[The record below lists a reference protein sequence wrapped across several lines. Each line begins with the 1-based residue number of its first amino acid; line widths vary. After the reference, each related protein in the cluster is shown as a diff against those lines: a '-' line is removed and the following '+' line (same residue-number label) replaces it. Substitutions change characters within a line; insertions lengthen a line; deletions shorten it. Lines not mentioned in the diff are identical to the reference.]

1 MLSDFHAGMIPVK
14 RVRFLIRLLKGRLEV
29 DLEKDRLL
37 FKHMVHEMERLH
49 NGEDVTFHD
58 VLNMLSYRSVDIRK
72 SLQLEELMAREE
84 LEFLIIE
91 EVAKKTIRSW
101 LDKCLRRIKQ
111 QKQSQSLIH
120 SLRQTNESFFANL
133 SAGLGLGNGQSGL
146 MPQTTLDT
154 STDHDVVRPTG
165 SGTAASVG
173 GMSGNNLTTSSG
185 LLRRSSGIS
194 TNSSSRRRSSNL
206 SNFSD
211 QLSVH
216 HPVFDSMEE
225 STSGAQHTPSDEQ
238 PHSQL
243 LDPTF
248 EESSLLEKIDEKQS
262 EEQESMA
269 GSEEPITIVGLGSVD
284 LRASTAAK
292 SFGAGPIPKSLSA
305 TLSLT
310 PSTGSTMKS
319 TGSESDS
326 RQSDAPKASALDFKA
341 TPSIQ
346 GTASQSKWK
355 KKSNVRS
362 ESLGPMMSS
371 LIGATGSATTP
382 TAGVAAAALAAGK
395 FLKPSEK
402 RDSGVLKMAKFAAAK
417 QSTSL
422 AATTS
427 VQTRA
432 TSK

>member
-1 MLSDFHAGMIPVK
+1 
-14 RVRFLIRLLKGRLEV
+14 
-29 DLEKDRLL
+29 
-37 FKHMVHEMERLH
+37 
-49 NGEDVTFHD
+49 
-58 VLNMLSYRSVDIRK
+58 
-72 SLQLEELMAREE
+72 

-133 SAGLGLGNGQSGL
+133 SAGLSTMNGQSSL
-146 MPQTTLDT
+146 LPPTTLGISSNDQD
-154 STDHDVVRPTG
+154 SVRVAG
-165 SGTAASVG
+165 SGNSAAAG
-173 GMSGNNLTTSSG
+173 GAGSSGNNLTTTSG

-216 HPVFDSMEE
+216 HPVFDSMDET
-225 STSGAQHTPSDEQ
+225 TSGTHHTPSEEQ
-238 PHSQL
+238 AHLPSSDTL
-243 LDPTF
+243 TAF
-248 EESSLLEKIDEKQS
+248 EEGGALEKIDEKQS
-262 EEQESMA
+262 EEQESAA
-269 GSEEPITIVGLGSVD
+269 GSEEPTTVVTLTGGSFKTSIGTSVGGGK
-284 LRASTAAK
+284 TAT
-292 SFGAGPIPKSLSA
+292 GTMPKSLSA

-310 PSTGSTMKS
+310 PSTGSTLRS

-326 RQSDAPKASALDFKA
+326 RQGDLSKPTALEFKSTA
-341 TPSIQ
+341 TGS
-346 GTASQSKWK
+346 GATQSKWK

-362 ESLGPMMSS
+362 ESLGPMLSG
-371 LIGATGSATTP
+371 LIGSTSTATTP
-382 TAGVAAAALAAGK
+382 TTGIAAAALAAGK

-402 RDSGVLKMAKFAAAK
+402 RDSGVLKIAKFAATK

-422 AATTS
+422 AAGT
-427 VQTRA
+427 VPMRA
-432 TSK
+432 TSKHLFVV